1 MDGSVLEVTFMA
13 QIVEPNDLMEN
24 LQILIR
30 LLELQCV
37 EMELEYLMR
46 NEMTVMMMI
55 TMVEVDFVK

>member
-1 MDGSVLEVTFMA
+1 MA